1 VRRHL
6 RAGLVGTSPDDR
18 DQRLRRLEEAERC
31 HDLFGFR
38 VDGWSAWRVTRHT
51 VQRIAASYNLVR
63 PKQND
68 GLRIL
73 WAIVA
78 TVKLAAILA
87 LPPRVGL
94 LVKTQ
99 RSGLRL
105 AVGDRYR
112 DIYFDGLLASN
123 DDHFKIEVIDTG
135 EFEAQARVALFPPH
149 LNAVVFTFW
158 GRLLGKLWPADAAEF
173 SARTSA
179 ILKDEVGVDIPASA
193 ILMLVSTAYWQSRL
207 FGLLLR
213 RLRPAAAL
221 VSDTGEYGL
230 VIACRKAGIPIVEL
244 QHGVFDASHP
254 DAIPVWAQ
262 GSGTELVLPDVL
274 ATRNSFWIQQLA
286 GCHQAVSAVPVGNEM
301 IDRAREKR
309 AVRQAELRNG
319 PAVKRI
325 LVTTQGTQSERLA
338 AWLEAMLA
346 AAPAGQAWRLMI
358 KLHPTYDTQTTAY
371 DGLADHPDV
380 TVIPGGGQPNV
391 FDLLSEAD
399 IHLSIA
405 SACLFEA
412 AALQVPSL
420 IIPLEGHQDVLPA
433 LDGTLLRLA
442 TSPAD
447 VWAEVPARPP
457 GAAEIHAEPG
467 FLSNM
472 RALLSRV

>member
-1 VRRHL
+1 MDTL
-6 RAGLVGTSPDDR
+6 PDDR
-18 DQRLRRLEEAERC
+18 DQRLKLLEEAERR
-31 HDLFGFR
+31 HDLFSYR
-38 VDGWSAWRVTRHT
+38 VDGWSAWRVMRHT
-51 VQRIAASYNLVR
+51 VQRIAARYNLVR

-73 WAIVA
+73 WALVA
-78 TVKLAAILA
+78 TVRLAAILA
-87 LPPRVGL
+87 FPPRVGL

-112 DIYFDGLLASN
+112 DIYFDGLLAEN
-123 DDHFKIEVIDTG
+123 DDHFKLEVVDTG
-135 EFEAQARVALFPPH
+135 EFGAQARVALFPPH

-179 ILKDEVGVDIPASA
+179 ILKDEVGVDIPASTL
-193 ILMLVSTAYWQSRL
+193 LMLVSTAYWQSRL
-207 FGLLLR
+207 FGLLVR
-213 RLRPAAAL
+213 RLRPSVAL

-230 VIACRKAGIPIVEL
+230 VIAFRKAGIPIIEL
-244 QHGVFDASHP
+244 QHGVFDANHP
-254 DAIPVWAQ
+254 DAIPNWAK

-274 ATRNSFWIQQLA
+274 ATRNGFWIQQLA

-301 IDRAREKR
+301 IDRARERR
-309 AVRQAELRNG
+309 AIRQAELRNG
-319 PAVKRI
+319 PDLKRI
-325 LVTTQGTQSERLA
+325 LVTTQGSDSERLA

-346 AAPAGQAWRLMI
+346 AAPAGQAWRLTI
-358 KLHPTYDTQTTAY
+358 KLHPTYDTHTTAY
-371 DGLADHPDV
+371 EALADHPDV
-380 TVIPGGGQPNV
+380 NVVPGGDQPNV

-399 IHLSIA
+399 LHLSIA

-420 IIPLEGHQDVLPA
+420 IIPLAGHQDVLPV
-433 LDGTLLRLA
+433 LDGALLRLA

-447 VWAEVPARPP
+447 VWDDVPARRP
-457 GAAEIHAEPG
+457 GAAEVHAEPG
-467 FLSNM
+467 FIANM
-472 RALLSRV
+472 RALLSSL